1 MAKKQKTEAKKANAA
16 FLKPVQPDDSLA
28 AIVGSTPLP
37 RTELTKKLWE
47 YIRKH
52 KLQDPKEKRNINAD
66 DKRQAEGFNVRN
78 DQACER
84 TPPLRAFLDT
94 LRWFGRALHDEL
106 IQELPGTDLVII

>member
-1 MAKKQKTEAKKANAA
+1 MLGLFERSCLRLAMAHWLDLLDCMAKKQKTEAKKANAA

-66 DKRQAEGFNVRN
+66 DKLKAIFNGKQKVSMF
-78 DQACER
+78 EM
-84 TPPLRAFLDT
+84 TK
-94 LRWFGRALHDEL
+94 
-106 IQELPGTDLVII
+106 LVNEHLL